1 MLFLDQSSLKA
12 LTMNT
17 SVTTSVNIPSAV
29 SQLAS
34 QRILV
39 VLHPNPDFITIAL
52 NDRRFNNERY
62 GFSRKKAAEGD
73 EANLLWYIEL
83 NIVGVSK
90 VETQR
95 NEMRLELSEGT
106 LPHEV
111 VPQVVTAIREWAR
124 KIELDYNPTVYAD
137 DRRYGVSPK
146 YDENGWTVVEG
157 IRYPRGQLY
166 LGIPY
171 IVWNPAVG
179 GE

>member
-17 SVTTSVNIPSAV
+17 SVASSVNIPSAV

-39 VLHPNPDFITIAL
+39 VLHPNTDYITLAL

-62 GFSRKKAAEGD
+62 GFHRDRKAEGD

-83 NIVGVSK
+83 NVVGVSK

-111 VPQVVTAIREWAR
+111 VPQVVTAVLEWAR
-124 KIELDYNPTVYAD
+124 KIESDYNPTVYAD
-137 DRRYGVSPK
+137 DRRWKIDPK
-146 YDENGWTVVEG
+146 YDSDGWTEVEG

-171 IVWNPAVG
+171 IVWNPVV
-179 GE
+179 